1 MRITAA
7 IITLNEEQKI
17 GRAIG
22 SVVWA
27 DEILVVDS
35 GSTDRT
41 IEIARR
47 SDARVEHRD
56 WTGFADQKQHAT
68 DIASNDWIF
77 SLDADEAVSSE
88 LGKEIRDLRSNGP
101 SADGFRMPRLSFYM
115 GREIRHSGWYPDRQL
130 RLFNRT
136 KARWKK
142 VPVHES
148 VELDPGAAIA
158 DLHHDIHHYS
168 VDDAAHHHRMIGER
182 YAPLAARAM
191 MEAGK
196 RTSVLQLATAAPL
209 SFMKHYVL
217 KGGYLDGLPG
227 FVISKF
233 AAHHAFLK
241 HLMLWELQA
250 GVSPGEAERTATKD
264 YPETS

>member
-1 MRITAA
+1 VRITAA
-7 IITLNEEQKI
+7 IITLNEEKKI
-17 GRAIG
+17 RRALN
-22 SVVWA
+22 SVCWA
-27 DEILVVDS
+27 DEVLVVDS

-41 IEIARR
+41 LEIAR
-47 SDARVEHRD
+47 DCGARVEHRN
-56 WTGFADQKQHAT
+56 WTGFSDQKQHAT
-68 DIASNDWIF
+68 DLASNDWIF
-77 SLDADEAVSSE
+77 SLDADEAASHELSE
-88 LGKEIRDLRSNGP
+88 EILELRSNGS

-148 VELDPGAAIA
+148 IQPDPDAAIV
-158 DLHHDIHHYS
+158 DLRHNIHHYS

-182 YAPLAARAM
+182 YAPLAAKAM

-196 RTSVLQLATAAPL
+196 RTSLARLVSAGPI
-209 SFMKHYVL
+209 SFVKHYVL

-227 FVISKF
+227 FTISKF

-241 HLMLWELQA
+241 HLMLWEMQTRD
-250 GVSPGEAERTATKD
+250 STRPSERTATK
-264 YPETS
+264 E